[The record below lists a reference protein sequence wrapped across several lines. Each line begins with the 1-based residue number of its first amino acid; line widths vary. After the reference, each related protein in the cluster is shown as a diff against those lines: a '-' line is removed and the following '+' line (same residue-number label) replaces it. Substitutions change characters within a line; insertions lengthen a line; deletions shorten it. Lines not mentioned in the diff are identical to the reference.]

1 MTQHRD
7 IYIEMHEG
15 RTTRIVVHRNIEH
28 KHEVTETTAFLRDV
42 QYHTSQACRVRSGR

>member
-28 KHEVTETTAFLRDV
+28 KHEVTETISIPSRCPISYL
-42 QYHTSQACRVRSGR
+42 TSV